1 MSWLNQHKNQ
11 VRSFIIGVIVI
22 GLTLLAATG
31 VYLYRERKATELLI
45 EMRRQESE
53 AAVAETAV
61 SEPDGEI
68 TVDLSADT
76 ITWQGKTYKKNTYI
90 KSILCMGVDRS
101 DVMTETMELGKAGQA
116 DGIFL
121 IAQDTA
127 RNKLKILMIPRD
139 TITEVTVLNMDGSVK
154 GKELDHILMAYAY
167 GDGREESCNNMVES
181 VSNLLHGLPI
191 DHYLATDLVMLG
203 EMNDAV
209 GGVTV
214 TVPTAG
220 MEKSDPAFVKGA
232 QVTLQGKQAE
242 KFVRYRDITV
252 DHSAIF
258 RMNQQKE
265 YITQYF
271 AALQKKSKEDSQIV
285 TRLFTMLEDYMVT
298 DMAKD
303 QYLKIALDAVASEGI
318 RGDDFYTIPGS
329 GVTTEVYDEY
339 YADEAGMI
347 SVVLDLFFREEN

>member
-11 VRSFIIGVIVI
+11 IRSFIVGTIVI
-22 GLTLLAATG
+22 GLTLLASTG
-31 VYLYRERKATELLI
+31 VYLYRERKATEAMI
-45 EMRRQESE
+45 EMRQQ
-53 AAVAETAV
+53 ETADMAAEQTAGTQ
-61 SEPDGEI
+61 EPEI
-68 TVDLSADT
+68 SIDLSSDT
-76 ITWQGKTYKKNTYI
+76 VIWQGKTYKRNTYT
-90 KSILCMGVDRS
+90 KAILCMGVDRS
-101 DVMTETMELGKAGQA
+101 DAMTEKMELGEAGQA

-139 TITEVTVLNMDGSVK
+139 TITEITILNPDGSVR

-167 GDGREESCNNMVES
+167 GDGREESCENMVES
-181 VSNLLHGLPI
+181 VSNLLFGLPI
-191 DHYLATDLVMLG
+191 EQYLATDLVMLG
-203 EMNDAV
+203 ELNDAV

-214 TVPTAG
+214 TVPTDG
-220 MEKSDPAFVKGA
+220 MEKTDPAFVKGA
-232 QVTLQGKQAE
+232 QVTLHGKQAE

-271 AALQKKSKEDSQIV
+271 SALQKKSKEDSQIV
-285 TRLFTMLEDYMVT
+285 TKLFALLEDYMVT
-298 DMAKD
+298 NMAKD

-318 RGDDFYTIPGS
+318 SGEDFFMIPGT
-329 GVTTEVYDEY
+329 GVTTEQFDEFH
-339 YADEAGMI
+339 ADKEGMI
-347 SVVLDLFFREEN
+347 PVILELFYREEN